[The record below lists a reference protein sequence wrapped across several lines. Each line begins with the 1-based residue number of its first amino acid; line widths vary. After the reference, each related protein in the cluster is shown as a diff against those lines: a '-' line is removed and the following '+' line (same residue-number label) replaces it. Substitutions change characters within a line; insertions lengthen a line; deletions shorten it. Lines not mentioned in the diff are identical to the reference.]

1 MFVTKAFWDALLSER
16 DWLRCEV
23 ARLGAEITR
32 LTTVPPLE
40 TVAAPAPVALDAP
53 DPLPAPI
60 RDAVASVT
68 RAGTAEHAAVCRWA
82 REQLRNKR
90 AADDVARAILEGD
103 NE

>member
-1 MFVTKAFWDALLSER
+1 MFVSKLIWQSLVSER
-16 DWLRCEV
+16 DWLRGEV
-23 ARLGAEITR
+23 ERLGAEITR
-32 LTTVPPLE
+32 LTTTPPTE
-40 TVAAPAPVALDAP
+40 TVAAPIALDTP
-53 DPLPAPI
+53 EPLPGPI